1 MDKLFWI
8 IPGKSAGRPGPDR
21 EPWNL
26 ASLRKGGIGAVLSVN
41 DGRLCH
47 PEDFVASGIT
57 YTCVPLSDNAPPQS
71 GDDHICLRALPQAH
85 AFVQAQMAQGHR
97 VVVHC
102 SSGKD
107 RTGLFLCYF
116 LMQQA
121 HLSPTEAIQAVHHV
135 RPIALSAVGWE
146 EFVRQVLSCLV

>member
-8 IPGKSAGRPGPDR
+8 IPGKLAGRPGPDR

-26 ASLRKGGIGAVLSVN
+26 AALRTGGIGAVLSVN
-41 DGRLCH
+41 DGLLCH
-47 PEDFVASGIT
+47 PEDFVAAGIT
-57 YTCVPLSDNAPPQS
+57 YACVPLSANAPPQP
-71 GDDHICLRALPQAH
+71 GDDHLCQRALPQAY
-85 AFVQAQMAQGHR
+85 AFVQAQMALGNG

-102 SSGKD
+102 SGGKD

-116 LMQQA
+116 LTQYA
-121 HLSPTEAIQAVHHV
+121 HLSPTEAIQAVRHV

-146 EFVRQVLSCLV
+146 EFARQVLRGIV